1 MNTNMIHN
9 AINFLIALLAAL
21 ELFDWTSFFPPEKA
35 MMIVGVLALVKIL
48 INVTRDGLAGLAKDQ
63 PPVQ

>member
-1 MNTNMIHN
+1 MNTNLIHN

-21 ELFDWTSFFPPEKA
+21 ELFDWTAFFPAEKA

-48 INVTRDGLAGLAKDQ
+48 INVGRDGIAGMAKEQ
-63 PPVQ
+63 PPVK

>member
-63 PPVQ
+63 PPVK

>member
-1 MNTNMIHN
+1 
-9 AINFLIALLAAL
+9 LLAAL

-35 MMIVGVLALVKIL
+35 MMIVGVLALTKIL
-48 INVTRDGLAGLAKDQ
+48 INVARDGFAGMAKEQ

>member
-1 MNTNMIHN
+1 MNTNLIHN
-9 AINFLIALLAAL
+9 AINILIALLAAL

-35 MMIVGVLALVKIL
+35 MMVVGALALLKIV
-48 INVTRDGLAGLAKDQ
+48 INVIRDGVTGLAKDQ